1 MTLTQYILLAACGLF
16 FIIQILY
23 LFLLY
28 NVRVHSKASPQPP
41 TEALPPLSVVIT
53 TSNQDYLLRKNLPLI
68 LEQDYPDFEV
78 IVVDDNSTDETA
90 DILQQLQARHPRLRT
105 TFVPPTSR
113 RISHHKLALTLG
125 IKATSNDWLV
135 FTEADCHPVSDQWL
149 RSLAAQTLQPS
160 DDSRQPAAVVGYTGY
175 DRTRGLSAAL
185 RSFDTLLRG
194 LRLLGLASRGKAHIA
209 YGTNLL
215 YRRDIFFGEAK
226 GYSRHL
232 NLERGDDDI
241 FVNENIRPAHIR
253 AAVCP
258 DAVIRCSDTSRRHWR
273 LERLGRIATRR
284 YLRGIRPLTLGF
296 DTLSRVLYL
305 LATIAAIVL
314 SIPAVHRLLF
324 DDHSSVWWLVL
335 GIAALLWLIRYVL
348 SWMVWNRA
356 SHALGERSF
365 GPALPLLEALHP
377 LWELALRIQY
387 LLSSK
392 QRYRRK
398 LL

>member
-1 MTLTQYILLAACGLF
+1 MNTIQIILLASCGLLF
-16 FIIQILY
+16 VIQILY

-28 NVRVHSKASPQPP
+28 KVKRIASPLTTNQSPN
-41 TEALPPLSVVIT
+41 LPPLSVVIP
-53 TSNQDYLLRKNLPLI
+53 TSNQDFLLKKNLPLI

-78 IVVDDNSTDETA
+78 VVVDDNSTDETA
-90 DILQQLQARHPRLRT
+90 DILQQLQARYPRLRT

-125 IKATSNDWLV
+125 IKATTNDWLV
-135 FTEADCHPVSDQWL
+135 FTEADCHPATSGWL
-149 RSLAAQTLQPS
+149 RSLAAQLSPLTTNS
-160 DDSRQPAAVVGYTGY
+160 SAVVGYTGY
-175 DRTRGLSAAL
+175 DRSRGLSAAL
-185 RSFDTLLRG
+185 RGYDTLLRG
-194 LRLLGLASRGKAHIA
+194 LRLLGLASHGKAHMA

-215 YRRDIFFGEAK
+215 YRRDIFFGDAK

-253 AAVCP
+253 AAVSP
-258 DAVIRCSDTSRRHWR
+258 DAVVRCADTSRRHWR
-273 LERLGRIATRR
+273 LERLSRIATRR

-296 DTLSRVLYL
+296 DTLSRVLYIL
-305 LATIAAIVL
+305 FTIAAIVL
-314 SIPAVHRLLF
+314 SLPAVHRSLLG
-324 DDHSSVWWLVL
+324 DQSSVWWLVI
-335 GIAALLWLIRYVL
+335 GIVALLWLIRYVL
-348 SWMVWNRA
+348 SWIVWNR
-356 SHALGERSF
+356 SSRALGERSF

-387 LLSSK
+387 LFSSK